1 MMRSFSHYTHVS
13 GGTYMSEVSSPNP
26 GKNTLADIPT
36 LLRLPIQYWKQ
47 SAAVIVVILAVAAG
61 YSLVG
66 IYQKSQTEKGE
77 KALSELVATTKGA
90 DLVTALETMAKTA
103 PSGVRDAVNLELA
116 KAAQAMGDQAKA
128 AAAWA
133 AVSQNAPASMRAI
146 AGLGQ
151 AAALCQAGQT
161 EAAVTVLETLKADT
175 PKAFSMTVDRQLA
188 ITAEP
193 AGQWQKALEAYE
205 RIKAAGA
212 VQNPGFIDA
221 RIADL
226 KAKTGSTGPAKT
238 NG

>member
-1 MMRSFSHYTHVS
+1 
-13 GGTYMSEVSSPNP
+13 MSEVSAPTP
-26 GKNTLADIPT
+26 GKNSLADIPL

-47 SAAVIVVILAVAAG
+47 SVAVIVVILAVTGG
-61 YSLVG
+61 YALVG
-66 IYQKSQTEKGE
+66 VYQKSQSEKGE
-77 KALSELVATTKGA
+77 QALSKLVATTQGA
-90 DLVTALETMAKTA
+90 DRVTALEAMAKTA

-116 KAAQAMGDQAKA
+116 KAAQAMGDHAKA

-133 AVSQNAPASMRAI
+133 AVAKTAPAAMRAI

-151 AAALCQAGQT
+151 AAALCQAGQ
-161 EAAVTVLETLKADT
+161 ADKAVTVLQTLKADC

-188 ITAEP
+188 ITAEA
-193 AGQWQKALEAYE
+193 AGQWKTALETYE
-205 RIKAAGA
+205 GIKAAGA

-226 KAKTGSTGPAKT
+226 KAKAGAAAPAKT